1 MDCKRSRSASSGVS
15 PVEGNDLHRRMAEVL
30 ALRENVMS
38 LEQVTKETRQRATK
52 GSDPAAIRH
61 KPRLAL

>member
-1 MDCKRSRSASSGVS
+1 MDSKRSQSGSSGLS

-30 ALRENVMS
+30 TLRENVMS
-38 LEQVTKETRQRATK
+38 LEQVRKKIRHRTTK
-52 GSDPAAIRH
+52 GSDPTATRQ

>member
-1 MDCKRSRSASSGVS
+1 MDCKRSQSASSGVS
-15 PVEGNDLHRRMAEVL
+15 PVEGNDLYRRMAELL

-38 LEQVTKETRQRATK
+38 LEQRATK
-52 GSDPAAIRH
+52 RSDPAATRH